1 MGGAARRGRALCPS
15 GTADALVPGGEQQ
28 RPWWRARWL
37 EQLRG
42 LPARIR
48 DKLAAKRARRAAAAA
63 ARGADVTAAERA
75 ALDAADAEARRARVS
90 EQLSG
95 LQQRA
100 ARKTRRRKPPGS
112 TSSDDNW

>member
-1 MGGAARRGRALCPS
+1 MTPPAPRA
-15 GTADALVPGGEQQ
+15 GGEQQ

-42 LPARIR
+42 LPSRIR
-48 DKLAAKRARRAAAAA
+48 EKLARKRERRATAAATA
-63 ARGADVTAAERA
+63 AAPPELSAAERE
-75 ALDAADAEARRARVS
+75 ADAELRRQRLA

-100 ARKTRRRKPPGS
+100 ARKTRRRKPPGA
-112 TSSDDNW
+112 TSDDNW

>member
-1 MGGAARRGRALCPS
+1 VTPPAARA
-15 GTADALVPGGEQQ
+15 GGEQQ

-42 LPARIR
+42 LPSRIR
-48 DKLAAKRARRAAAAA
+48 EKLARKRARRADAAAA
-63 ARGADVTAAERA
+63 AAAQPELTAAERA
-75 ALDAADAEARRARVS
+75 ALDAADAELRRQRLA

>member
-1 MGGAARRGRALCPS
+1 MTPPAARA
-15 GTADALVPGGEQQ
+15 GGEQQ

-42 LPARIR
+42 LPSRIR
-48 DKLAAKRARRAAAAA
+48 EKLARKRARRTAAAAA
-63 ARGADVTAAERA
+63 AQHELSAAERA
-75 ALDAADAEARRARVS
+75 ALDAADAELRRQRLA

>member
-1 MGGAARRGRALCPS
+1 MTPRAAPA
-15 GTADALVPGGEQQ
+15 GGEQQ

-42 LPARIR
+42 LPSRIR
-48 DKLAAKRARRAAAAA
+48 EKLARKRARRTAAAAA
-63 ARGADVTAAERA
+63 AAQPELSAAERA
-75 ALDAADAEARRARVS
+75 AVDAADAELRRQRLA

-100 ARKTRRRKPPGS
+100 ARKTRRRKPPGA